1 MSDTETIILKK
12 PKKPR
17 SQKQLDATARLVASN
32 KARREA
38 KALVKSGASAPE
50 PVPEPVPPPAPAK
63 KKCCK
68 NCDKGKP
75 CEKKEE
81 TPIEAVVE
89 KKPRKKYTRK
99 APPLE
104 EHYLE
109 SESEEEDLEAV
120 QELAPEP
127 RSFRI
132 PRHMR
137 K

>member
-1 MSDTETIILKK
+1 MSDTEIVILKK

-17 SQKQLDATARLVASN
+17 SQKQLDATAKLVAGN

-38 KALVKSGASAPE
+38 KALAKSGASAPE
-50 PVPEPVPPPAPAK
+50 PVPVPAPV
-63 KKCCK
+63 
-68 NCDKGKP
+68 
-75 CEKKEE
+75 KKEE

-99 APPLE
+99 APPPE

-109 SESEEEDLEAV
+109 SESEEEDLEPV

-127 RSFRI
+127 RSFRV